1 MQLSV
6 IIVNYN
12 VKYFLEQ
19 ALHSVYKALDGLTGE
34 VFVVDNN
41 SADGSCEMVRRT
53 FPQTILIE
61 NKHNPGF
68 SVANNQ
74 AMKLAKGKYVL
85 LLNPD
90 TVVEEDCFKT
100 CIRFMDAHDDAGALG
115 VRMIDGKGN
124 FLPESKRGLPTP
136 QVAFYKMFGLAA
148 IFPKSKRFGQY
159 HLGYLSNNQ
168 VHEVDVLAGAFM
180 FIRATTLD
188 KIGLLDEDYF
198 MYGEDI
204 DLSYRITQGGF
215 KNYYLPE
222 TTIIHYKG
230 ESTKKTSVNYVFV
243 FYKAMIIF
251 AQKHYSN
258 RHAQAFSFLI
268 SFAIYLRAGVS
279 LVAGLLQRT
288 KLLLMD
294 ATLIYGGIYLIKLYW
309 EQNHKYIEGGSYPL
323 RFMLINGTVYAIMWL
338 LGLYLAGAY
347 HKTRSL
353 TTVIKGVFMGLIGI
367 SIFYAFAPDS
377 YRYSRAIIM
386 LAFVWAIIGS
396 YINRLLLYA
405 IKFKQFD
412 LSMTYDNNTIIVGN
426 KAEVIRVQELLN
438 KTKANCKV
446 AGYVAI
452 DETETGNN
460 DYLGNVSKLKDIVQF
475 FHVEEIIF
483 CSKDISA
490 GQIIQWMGGITLP
503 GVQYKIVPEE
513 SSFIIGSNSKN
524 SAGDFYALEINL
536 ALSEPLHL
544 RKKRLLDVLVAFAL
558 LPMLPLAMLV
568 VRQRLNFIRNLLE
581 VLSGK
586 KTWVGYAHSYHNS
599 NDLPKIKQG
608 VLTPVSRSIDGIEEA
623 TVNKLNFLYAK
634 NYSVEKDL
642 SIILFSLSKLG
653 N

>member
-1 MQLSV
+1 MQLSI

-19 ALHSVYKALDGLTGE
+19 ALHSVYKALDGVTGE

-68 SVANNQ
+68 SFANNQ
-74 AMKLAKGKYVL
+74 AIKMAKGKYVL

-100 CIRFMDAHDDAGALG
+100 CINFMDAHEDAGALG
-115 VRMIDGKGN
+115 VKMIDGKGK

-136 QVAFYKMFGLAA
+136 QVAFYKMFGLASL
-148 IFPKSKRFGQY
+148 FPKSKRFGQY
-159 HLGYLSNNQ
+159 HLGYLSNNE
-168 VHEVDVLAGAFM
+168 VHQVDVLAGAFM
-180 FIRATTLD
+180 LIRKATLD

-204 DLSYRITQGGF
+204 DLSYRITQGGY
-215 KNYYLPE
+215 KNYYLPK

-251 AQKHYSN
+251 AQKHYSS
-258 RHAQAFSFLI
+258 RHAQLFGLLI
-268 SFAIYLRAGVS
+268 NFAIYLRASISVI
-279 LVAGLLQRT
+279 AGFIQRS

-294 ATLIYGGIYLIKLYW
+294 AGFIYGGIYFIKLYW
-309 EQNHKYIEGGSYPL
+309 EQNHKYIQGGSYPL
-323 RFMLINGTVYAIMWL
+323 RFMLINATVYTVMWL
-338 LGLYLAGAY
+338 LGLYIAGAY

-353 TTVIKGVFMGLIGI
+353 SAVIKGVLLGLVGI
-367 SIFYAFAPDS
+367 SLFYAFAPES

-386 LAFVWAIIGS
+386 LAFIWAIIGS
-396 YINRLLLYA
+396 YFNRLLLYA
-405 IKFKQFD
+405 LKFKKID
-412 LSMTYDNNTIIVGN
+412 LSMAYDNNTVIVGN
-426 KAEVIRVQELLN
+426 KAEVLRVQELLN

-446 AGYVAI
+446 LGYVAI
-452 DETETGNN
+452 DETETHNN
-460 DYLGNVSKLKDIVQF
+460 DYLGNVNKLKDIVQF
-475 FHVEEIIF
+475 FHIEEIIF

-524 SAGDFYALEINL
+524 TPGDFYALEINM
-536 ALSEPLHL
+536 ALNEPLHL
-544 RKKRLLDVLVAFAL
+544 RKKRVLDIVVAFL
-558 LPMLPLAMLV
+558 FLPLLPLAMLL
-568 VRQRLNFIRNLLE
+568 VRQRFNFIRNLIE
-581 VLSGK
+581 VIGGK
-586 KTWVGYAHSYHNS
+586 KTWVGYAHSYKNT

-608 VLTPVSRSIDGIEEA
+608 VLSPVITSTIGVEDA

-642 SIILFSLSKLG
+642 FIILYSFSKLG